1 MKARPFLAVVLA
13 VVLAVLG
20 LGLGGWW
27 LVWQG
32 SPLQLARR
40 PLEVPLAARFVPR
53 QAPLALYLFTDGQEP
68 VAYARAV
75 AEGRRRREAADAVA
89 RLRDGAVAAAGLDYP
104 NELAGWLDAPVGLAL
119 FDAPSPGEKDAE
131 TSSGS
136 GGWLLVLG
144 SRDQDGARRFL
155 QRFWQTR
162 SLAGTDLQVSRYR
175 GMGLISGRGA
185 LVGQDPMPLATA
197 LVDDDLVL
205 IASGRGIL
213 EQALDVSQIDELN
226 QAGQPGLSGSLEQ
239 LGPAAALLLARPQA
253 IEHWLGIA
261 LPDDPADRPTRLIAA
276 LRPAGRGLAVRGRL
290 DLPTPLPPA
299 STLPVDRREAL
310 LAGRRGDAA
319 SLALL
324 HDPAG
329 LAAVPLVAPL
339 LSRSL
344 APVAAAEAGPLPAL
358 VASRDQGTLLAT
370 DGSEGWLLGTDS
382 DQPDPAALEA
392 PLAAEGLIPAP
403 LDLEDRS
410 LLVWTRLAA
419 ATRGSRR
426 GADDR
431 LQASLAGWRS
441 VENGLAWWGGRLELL
456 EARTGAEGGR
466 RMRQLEVLE
475 RPSAPFQWALA
486 PAPAR
491 SLLHGLPPW
500 RLLGALAGGS
510 FDDPV
515 QGLALA
521 LEPEAAGLRF
531 DARID
536 FD

>member
-13 VVLAVLG
+13 VGLAVLG

-27 LVWQG
+27 LVWQR
-32 SPLQLARR
+32 SPLQLGHR
-40 PLEVPLAARFVPR
+40 PLEVPRAARFVPR
-53 QAPLALYLFTDGQEP
+53 QAPLALYLFTDGEEP

-75 AEGRRRREAADAVA
+75 ADGRRRRDAADAIG
-89 RLRDGAVAAAGLDYP
+89 RLRDGAFAAAGLDYR
-104 NELAGWLDAPVGLAL
+104 NELAGWLAAPVGVAL
-119 FDAPSPGEKDAE
+119 FDAPSPAAE
-131 TSSGS
+131 GIEASSGA

-144 SRDQDGARRFL
+144 SRDEDGARRFL

-162 SLAGTDLQVSRYR
+162 SLAGTGLQVSRYR

-226 QAGQPGLSGSLEQ
+226 QAGQPGFADRLDR

-253 IEHWLGIA
+253 MEQWLGLV
-261 LPDDPADRPTRLIAA
+261 LPDDPTDRPTRLLAA
-276 LRPAGRGLAVRGRL
+276 LRPEGRRLAVRARL
-290 DLPTPLPPA
+290 DLPTPLPVA
-299 STLPVDRREAL
+299 STPGAAQREAL

-324 HDPAG
+324 QDPAA
-329 LAAVPLVAPL
+329 LARVPLLAPL

-344 APVAAAEAGPLPAL
+344 APIAAGEPGPLPAL
-358 VASRDQGTLLAT
+358 VAEADHGALLAA
-370 DGSEGWLLGTDS
+370 DGSGGWLLGTAA
-382 DQPDPAALEA
+382 DQPDPASLEA

-403 LDLEDRS
+403 LELADRS

-419 ATRGSRR
+419 AVRGTRR
-426 GADDR
+426 GNEEG
-431 LQASLAGWRS
+431 LQASLAGWRA
-441 VENGLAWWGGRLELL
+441 VENDLAWWGGRLELL
-456 EARTGAEGGR
+456 EARNGGEGGR
-466 RMRQLEVLE
+466 RTRQLEDLA

-486 PAPAR
+486 AVPAR
-491 SLLHGLPPW
+491 SLLHDLPPW
-500 RLLGALAGGS
+500 RLLAGLAAGG
-510 FDDPV
+510 FEEPV

-521 LEPEAAGLRF
+521 LEPEAGGLGL